1 MYSSPRTPNSSL
13 SAELRDVIN
22 KRNILTTR
30 TRMKVLSALDE
41 MQNQTINRKRE
52 SLRSQAIQEILT
64 SEVKYLRNLEII
76 MEYFMHPI
84 YQRQLLSYSSYTTL
98 FENIE
103 TLYNVNAELLKEL
116 KQDPE
121 NVASAFCKLAPFFKL
136 YSVYAYNYKR
146 ALELLQEIQET
157 DVKTSE
163 FIASQETRPEVANKL
178 SSLLITPIQR
188 VPRYKLLLKEV
199 LRHTAPKEKNYNI
212 LQASLAQIENVASHI
227 NSLVEEYEDTQK
239 LLELQKHI
247 TGTVNLVKPGRKLIR
262 QGPLMKVSKKGN
274 SSFKRHF
281 VLLSD
286 TLLYCKGDPEATLT
300 VCCLLPLNKCKV
312 ERVLSNGLFRIVCMQ
327 ETLFLYSENGDSEA
341 WIISL
346 QESVKKYLD
355 CRQTLRKDSSSR
367 IPLRD
372 KNQFP
377 SENIFTRRYK
387 RKRTVEQN
395 SEFIESE
402 KRKIIYVNR
411 DETDASSEGPLNCLF
426 PCKKLKTMTTTTTN
440 TDDMTMNEKIK
451 IWMEGLKSRQ
461 VNNKESNENVR
472 KNSLSTL
479 EENQSSTGYSNEAFN
494 SHMDDEDS
502 LMINET
508 SKTFSANSDENLE
521 TQFCAKKYN
530 IYSGSSLSRQHL
542 QHQQQQ
548 RRRRILSFTKISH
561 FLTNMRTSLRKFFQ
575 RA

>member
-1 MYSSPRTPNSSL
+1 MFSPRTPNSSL
-13 SAELRDVIN
+13 SAELRDVIS

-41 MQNQTINRKRE
+41 MQNQTVNRKRE
-52 SLRSQAIQEILT
+52 SLRSQAIQEILS
-64 SEVKYLRNLEII
+64 SEVTYLRNLEII

-84 YQRQLLSYSSYTTL
+84 YQRQLLCYSSYTTL

-146 ALELLQEIQET
+146 ALELLQEIQQN
-157 DVKTSE
+157 DVKTTE
-163 FIASQETRPEVANKL
+163 FIASQETRPEVGNKL

-199 LRHTAPKEKNYNI
+199 LRHTAPKEKNYNM
-212 LQASLAQIENVASHI
+212 LQSSLAQIENVASHI

-247 TGTVNLVKPGRKLIR
+247 VGSMNLVKPGRKLIR
-262 QGPLMKVSKKGN
+262 QGPLMKVSRKGN

-286 TLLYCKGDPEATLT
+286 TLLYCKGDPEGSLT
-300 VCCLLPLNKCKV
+300 ICCLLPLNKCKV
-312 ERVLSNGLFRIVCMQ
+312 ERVLSNGLFRVVCMQ

-377 SENIFTRRYK
+377 SENILTRRYK
-387 RKRTVEQN
+387 RKRGMEREETQ
-395 SEFIESE
+395 SS
-402 KRKIIYVNR
+402 KAKIIYVNR
-411 DETDASSEGPLNCLF
+411 DAETDASSEGMLNCLF
-426 PCKKLKTMTTTTTN
+426 SCKKLKTTIKS
-440 TDDMTMNEKIK
+440 DDMTMNEKIK
-451 IWMEGLKSRQ
+451 IWMEGLKLRQ
-461 VNNKESNENVR
+461 TNYGETIPEIAGT
-472 KNSLSTL
+472 NSLSTV
-479 EENQSSTGYSNEAFN
+479 EENPSSTGYSNEAFN
-494 SHMDDEDS
+494 SHMDEDS
-502 LMINET
+502 LMIDEN
-508 SKTFSANSDENLE
+508 SRNFSNSDENLD
-521 TQFCAKKYN
+521 TQFYAKKFN
-530 IYSGSSLSRQHL
+530 VYSGSEVILSRQ
-542 QHQQQQ
+542 QQQQQ
-548 RRRRILSFTKISH
+548 RRRQRRILSFTKISN
-561 FLTNMRTSLRKFFQ
+561 FISNVGTSLCKFFK
-575 RA
+575 RN